1 MSIFKFR
8 RDASEDSGASGVR
21 APFWP
26 RKHRR
31 VVRNRNSGSLGTPSA
46 FGRSVCACLEPLGP
60 PKMPSGSLWSPK
72 GARNCLRKCLQC
84 RFGAPNAL
92 EGLAPEP
99 PVHSKRLLVQ
109 APKLP
114 GRSKSLS
121 EPAPQPHCFQ
131 ITVRKY
137 CSKLLF
143 EVTCLCNAVLTPTLR
158 RSACK
163 VYGMHAITRVY
174 LYIHVYIR
182 RPLGPGAV

>member
-1 MSIFKFR
+1 MYIPISKFR
-8 RDASEDSGASGVR
+8 REASDGSGGSGAR

-31 VVRNRNSGSLGTPSA
+31 VVRNRNSGSLGTRSA
-46 FGRSVCACLEPLGP
+46 LGGSVGACLEPLGP

-84 RFGAPNAL
+84 RFGAPNAVESAARACSGAASRSQML
-92 EGLAPEP
+92 LGLAPEP

-109 APKLP
+109 APRLP

-131 ITVRKY
+131 TV
-137 CSKLLF
+137 LLII
-143 EVTCLCNAVLTPTLR
+143 LN
-158 RSACK
+158 SAW
-163 VYGMHAITRVY
+163 A
-174 LYIHVYIR
+174 
-182 RPLGPGAV
+182 